1 MSKFIVIAKS
11 CCTPVYKIT
20 KTVIL
25 RVLVLDPRVSGI
37 IVGASTD
44 PSNC

>member
-25 RVLVLDPRVSGI
+25 CVLVLDLRVSGI
-37 IVGASTD
+37 IVSTSTEQ
-44 PSNC
+44 SNS